1 MNVLP
6 LIQQLPEK
14 YNALVIRERILV
26 GLLMMSCVYFLWYVS
41 LGFSL
46 DKEVAAA
53 EKKREDLLSLSESIM
68 SQYGSSSENEI
79 FTKNIAIIDKR
90 INAVKLKMDA
100 IDKDIDG
107 FNQETIAIGEIVLLL
122 RDVLA
127 ANDGLSLE
135 SLKVYPAEI
144 IKKKKIDNDGFDDA
158 FEKSVIALK
167 LKGDYASVFDYLKKI
182 EALQWSVFWQDVR
195 YSVDAYPQAVVEI
208 QLYTLS
214 IIEDGKYYDQ

>member
-6 LIQQLPEK
+6 FIQQLPEK

-26 GLLMMSCVYFLWYVS
+26 GLLMMSCVYFLWYVL